1 MVEVSFSC
9 HDPGRRGNFWRT
21 RQSAGKV
28 LACHRQARFKSATL
42 MTLNRTLVGALG
54 LAALWATPASAQQQL
69 PAPSRPEL
77 LNRLVECRP
86 MEDAA
91 QRLACYDAAASALD
105 AAERQGDVVVV
116 DRAQVGEA
124 RRQLFGFQLPSISL
138 FERGTTVEEINAIET
153 TLTRAS
159 QSGEGR
165 WLFTLADGSVWRQ
178 IDTERVTFRNR
189 AGESVRVRRASLG
202 SYQLVIGASRAVR
215 VRRQ

>member
-1 MVEVSFSC
+1 M
-9 HDPGRRGNFWRT
+9 
-21 RQSAGKV
+21 
-28 LACHRQARFKSATL
+28 ACHRPERFESASL
-42 MTLNRTLVGALG
+42 MTLTRIFVVTAA
-54 LAALWATPASAQQQL
+54 LAALSAAPVLAQQR
-69 PAPSRPEL
+69 PTAPSRPEL
-77 LNRLVECRP
+77 LNRLIDCRP
-86 MEDAA
+86 MQDAA

-138 FERGTTVEEINAIET
+138 FERGETVEQIDSIET

-178 IDTERVTFRNR
+178 IDTEPVRFRNR
-189 AGESVRVRRASLG
+189 GGEAVRVRRASLG
-202 SYQLVIGASRAVR
+202 SYQLVVGGSRAVR